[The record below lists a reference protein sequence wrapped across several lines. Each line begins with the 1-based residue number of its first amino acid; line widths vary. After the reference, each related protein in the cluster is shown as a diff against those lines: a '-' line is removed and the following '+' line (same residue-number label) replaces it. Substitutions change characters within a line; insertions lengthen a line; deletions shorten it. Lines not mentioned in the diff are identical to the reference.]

1 MNLLIIP
8 PEFTMV
14 IIGCLATGLLAAAG
28 WLVTHFIMKN
38 DKSIEAANEEASKA
52 NEEATKAM
60 VKAVFAIQE
69 LEVLKSK
76 LSEQHQSMTDIEA
89 EFKEMTKEFRAM
101 NKGLNDLMLVLA
113 AKGIDGLK
121 AM

>member
-1 MNLLIIP
+1 MTFLLLP

-14 IIGCLATGLLAAAG
+14 IVGCLATGLLAAAG

-52 NEEATKAM
+52 M
-60 VKAVFAIQE
+60 DKAVFAIQE

-76 LSEQHQSMTDIEA
+76 LSEQHQSMNDIET